1 MINEKCQPIF
11 FCLMKRE
18 IGGRMR
24 RGKSKGEQN
33 VG

>member
-1 MINEKCQPIF
+1 MRNVNLFF

-24 RGKSKGEQN
+24 RGKNKGEQN